1 VTFGQAVGKGLSRE
15 GVFRTLEGLARVR
28 TALQTRPFKQF
39 GSLQLEELSLVLTDY
54 RGRASLENGSPPK
67 KGYCVAERGN
77 LFLCELGDDSFS
89 ESRRFYL
96 AHTNLNV
103 SNIMVS
109 PSDGT
114 LLGIIDWEFANT
126 LPPQT
131 VEQYPGFLAEREQ
144 FVAQHHMLFDD
155 ASAELDG
162 WREFYNEQFED
173 EETRIFNSGIVD
185 MFNFEYFLR
194 HPNDRPI
201 PRVLDAVESV
211 VAEKALV
218 EPLADVPWTNFTPNQ
233 SIATDKNEIDGKFM
247 EGFRGVYMS
256 PRTNREQEMTG
267 DKGTVPRDDETG
279 R

>member
-1 VTFGQAVGKGLSRE
+1 
-15 GVFRTLEGLARVR
+15 
-28 TALQTRPFKQF
+28 
-39 GSLQLEELSLVLTDY
+39 LQLEELSLVLTDY